1 MKRKLNGTEWTIR
14 PPGLGGMPLSITG
27 RPDETQAFDVIA
39 AFVEGGGDFIDTANV
54 YCLDDSEIGH
64 NERLISRALAR
75 IGKREAVLVATKG
88 GLRRPGG
95 AWTVDGSP
103 AWLRTS
109 CEKSLEDLGSDAIA
123 LYQLHAPDPQVD
135 FGDTLG
141 ELIRLKEDGKVRH
154 IGLSNVAPKELEF
167 ALRLTPIASV
177 QNRCNPFFKKD
188 FANGLIAMC
197 LSKGVAYIPYAPV
210 GGNHGHKRLPAHPL
224 FRRLSEK
231 YDASPY
237 CVALA
242 WLLHKGE
249 HIFPIPGASKVSSVR
264 DAPRALDVELERDD
278 IALIDRLPD
287 E

>member
-1 MKRKLNGTEWTIR
+1 MKRRLNGTGWTIR
-14 PPGLGGMPLSITG
+14 PPGLGGMPLSIAG

-75 IGKREAVLVATKG
+75 IGKRAAVLVATKG

-95 AWTVDGSP
+95 AWTVDGNP
-103 AWLRTS
+103 TWLRTS

-141 ELIRLKEDGKVRH
+141 ELIRLKEEGKVLH
-154 IGLSNVAPKELEF
+154 IGLSNVERKELEF
-167 ALRLTPIASV
+167 ALRHTPIASV
-177 QNRCNPFFKKD
+177 QNRCNPFFKRD
-188 FANGLIAMC
+188 FDNGLIGMC

-210 GGNHGHKRLPAHPL
+210 GGNRGHVRLPAHPL

-231 YDASPY
+231 YGASPY

-249 HIFPIPGASKVSSVR
+249 HIIPIPGASKLSSVR